1 MRRTEIEIL
10 EALRH
15 QPHSVS
21 ELAAELGRNQGWIS
35 ELVSDLEERNLVEK
49 NATVTY
55 ADTYEARLLS
65 TLAREYDLEPL
76 LSGRTEELLCEL
88 HRRPAT
94 VAELERRGFPSST
107 AYAALRDLRAL
118 GAVEEENGTYSIA
131 DERLAQFL
139 TATAAEPV
147 GGTAYRA
154 NGETLVVEDND
165 DETHDDT
172 TDNDQDEPTAF
183 SAFRRYGIEYYPTRE
198 YRYRG
203 DSSPGIEEVLIHAVK
218 AAETRKQTAM
228 TVVFYLEH
236 RAILDTAALW
246 QLAKKWDCVEEWA
259 DTLAYA
265 DQRDVESERFLPRE
279 EFRSLARDYGVFLR
293 GYHPEESLRAGLEQ
307 LGATLDTE
315 VDAYLLGGGNLILRD
330 LKDSTKDLDI
340 VVEDRAQ
347 FLALGEALRESG
359 YEEQTRLEVAYE
371 QLDPAVVFEKEGSPR
386 YDVFVETVAGA
397 LQLTEAMKDR
407 ANRTFEYGS
416 LRLHLLSLTDIFL
429 FKSITEREG
438 DFEDV
443 VLIARQASVD
453 WRELLEEI
461 SRQDDLTG
469 QYFSFAVLDT
479 LDLLKRR
486 ENIEPPIHDQ
496 LVSHCLERAL
506 LVSLREPKTIRD
518 LREELDFPDHRIYN
532 TLRKLEGEGA
542 IEVDRSGSL
551 NEYRITDAG

>member
-10 EALRH
+10 EVLRH

-21 ELAAELGRNQGWIS
+21 ELAAELDRNQGWVS
-35 ELVSDLEERNLVEK
+35 ELVSDLADRNLVEK
-49 NATVTY
+49 NATVAY

-76 LSGRTEELLCEL
+76 LSGRTEELLREL

-107 AYAALRDLRAL
+107 AYAALRDLQAL
-118 GAVEEENGTYSIA
+118 GAVEEENGTYSIT

-147 GGTAYRA
+147 EGTAYRA
-154 NGETLVVEDND
+154 NGETLVVIED
-165 DETHDDT
+165 ERHDDR
-172 TDNDQDEPTAF
+172 TDTDRGEPTAF

-198 YRYRG
+198 YLYRG
-203 DSSPGIEEVLIHAVK
+203 DASPGIEEVLIHAVK
-218 AAETRKQTAM
+218 AAQTRKQTAM
-228 TVVFYLEH
+228 TVVFYLDH
-236 RAILDTAALW
+236 RAILDTATLW
-246 QLAKKWDCVEEWA
+246 QLAKKWDCIEEWA

-265 DQRDVESERFLPRE
+265 DQRDVQNERFLPWE
-279 EFRSLARDYGVFLR
+279 EFTSLAQEYDVFLR

-307 LGATLDTE
+307 LGATLETD
-315 VDAYLLGGGNLILRD
+315 VDAYLLGGGNLILRG

-340 VVEDRAQ
+340 VVEDSDD

-359 YEEQTRLEVAYE
+359 YEERTSLEAAYE
-371 QLDPAVVFEKEGSPR
+371 QLEPAVVFENEGSPR
-386 YDVFVETVAGA
+386 YDIFVETVAGA
-397 LQLTEAMKDR
+397 LQLTGAMKDR
-407 ANRTFEYGS
+407 ADRTFEYGN

-443 VLIARQASVD
+443 ALIARQASVD

-461 SRQDDLTG
+461 RRQDDLTG

-486 ENIEPPIHDQ
+486 ENIESPIHSQ

-506 LVSLREPKTIRD
+506 LVSLREAKTIRD

-551 NEYRITDAG
+551 NEYRVKNAD